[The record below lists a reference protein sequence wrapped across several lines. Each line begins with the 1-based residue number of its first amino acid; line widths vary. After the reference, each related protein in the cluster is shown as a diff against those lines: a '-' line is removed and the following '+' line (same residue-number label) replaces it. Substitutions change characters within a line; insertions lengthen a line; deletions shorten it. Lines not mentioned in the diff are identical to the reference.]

1 MTPEKQQDGIERS
14 IGRIEGMLEGFNGRF
29 DTIENKLNKINGC
42 VNADAQR
49 IASLEEY
56 RKNSRNKTILTG
68 GVSGGVLVGIFEFL
82 KYLIQGHK

>member
-1 MTPEKQQDGIERS
+1 MTPEEQQDGIERS

-42 VNADAQR
+42 VTEDGKK

-68 GVSGGVLVGIFEFL
+68 GMSGGAIMGLFEFL
-82 KYLIQGHK
+82 KYLR